1 MQSSPKTSRRTIMDA
16 TRKYFTMRKPDLQKL
31 RDNPNTSQE
40 EKEKIAA
47 EFKRRANRRQKKK
60 VEKKTY

>member
-1 MQSSPKTSRRTIMDA
+1 MDA

-31 RDNPNTSQE
+31 RDNPSTPQE
-40 EKEKIAA
+40 EKDKIVA
-47 EFKRRANRRQKKK
+47 EFKRRSNRRQKKK